1 MNDAPPI
8 VVENLSFRYPR
19 SSNTVLEGVGFRV
32 EPGEKLGVLGPNGG
46 GKSTLLKLM
55 LGLLPVEQGRIEIL
69 GRSPLAAQRAGLLGY
84 LPQRIR
90 AELSSPL
97 SVMQVIRMPILV
109 ATRPTAD
116 DDAHIARMLALMDLE
131 ALAHRPVGALSGGQ
145 LQRVMIARAL
155 ARRPKIL
162 VLDEPTVG
170 IDISGQRRFAD
181 MLDALHRE
189 LDLTL
194 VIVSH
199 ELRTIVTGSTR
210 IACLARTMHFH
221 GSAEGLTPAILE
233 QVFRHDVTGIL
244 SPGTVCSHGHAHTEG
259 EGCCA
264 DH

>member
-1 MNDAPPI
+1 MTHPPAI
-8 VVENLSFRYPR
+8 LVENLSFQYPR
-19 SSNTVLEGVGFRV
+19 ASGTVLDQISLRV

-55 LGLLPVEQGRIEIL
+55 LGLLPVDTGRIEIF
-69 GRSPLAAQRAGLLGY
+69 GRSPEAARRAGLVGY
-84 LPQRIR
+84 LPQRTK
-90 AELSSPL
+90 AELAAPL
-97 SVMQVIRMPILV
+97 SVLQVIRMPILV
-109 ATRPTAD
+109 AHPLTAD
-116 DDAHIARMLALMDLE
+116 DHTHIDGMLALMDLE
-131 ALAHRPVGALSGGQ
+131 ALKNRPIGALSGGQ

-155 ARRPKIL
+155 ARRPRIL

-170 IDISGQRRFAD
+170 IDIPGQKRFAA
-181 MLDALHRE
+181 MLDAIHEE
-189 LDLTL
+189 LGLTL

-221 GSAEGLTPAILE
+221 GSAAGLTPTILE
-233 QVFRHDVTGIL
+233 QVFKHDVSAL
-244 SPGTVCSHGHAHTEG
+244 VAVNPEHPPHDKPHDH